1 MRRHVVAALYAV
13 CVGAN
18 AQACFDTMVMS
29 PSPLMGN
36 HGEIF
41 RTAEGALFEVFGSY
55 EYLYAYTPTVTICPR
70 AGKMLVDGKTVHIQ
84 PRGNTGRR
92 PAAPAAKSITEPKR
106 EARRAQPDTGISAP
120 TTAPITV
127 VLRVRGCDYFIAD
140 GPRGLYLLQHY
151 GGYDP
156 ERGDGIHGEIRSYGF
171 TTVIYSNGSDG
182 RLYVDDYLL
191 SRDSALEKIK
201 DKCR

>member
-1 MRRHVVAALYAV
+1 MRRVLPAVFAVATSF
-13 CVGAN
+13 AN
-18 AQACFDTMVMS
+18 AQACFETVVMA

-55 EYLYAYTPTVTICPR
+55 DYLYAYSPTVTICPG
-70 AGKMLVDGKTVHIQ
+70 AGKMLVDGKTVNIQ
-84 PRGNTGRR
+84 PRGTTGRR
-92 PAAPAAKSITEPKR
+92 PAAPPAKSASQPRR
-106 EARRAQPDTGISAP
+106 EQKEQPSPSAP
-120 TTAPITV
+120 TSAPITV

-156 ERGDGIHGEIRSYGF
+156 DRGDGIHGEVRGYGF
-171 TTVIYSNGSDG
+171 TTVIYANGSEG

-191 SRDSALEKIK
+191 SRDSAQEKLK